1 MKRDYKKILQYL
13 FPPSEDEQNIGSV
26 LSKDFVGS
34 MKIQI
39 TDGVCSLLP
48 YSNTRVRSAVHLLK
62 FHNHAQ
68 AKTLLSAVLATYLAK
83 SILNEY
89 IIIPIPLSKK
99 RQRQRG
105 YNQVTEIIS
114 GALLTLPMATLEEHV
129 LIRTHNTTPQTS
141 LPRAERLRN
150 LCGAFSIKHQPTAT
164 TKLTGKHLVLIDDVM
179 TTGATLREARA
190 VLKQCCP
197 KKITCI
203 ALAH

>member
-1 MKRDYKKILQYL
+1 MKLDYKNMLQYL
-13 FPPSEDEQNIGSV
+13 FPPSEDEQNIMSV
-26 LSKDFVGS
+26 VPIDFVDS
-34 MKIQI
+34 MKVQI
-39 TDGVCSLLP
+39 TDGVYSLLP
-48 YSNTRVRSAVHLLK
+48 YTNTHVRSAVHLLK
-62 FHNHAQ
+62 FHNHRQ
-68 AKTLLSAVLATYLAK
+68 AKSLLSEVLSTYLAK
-83 SILNEY
+83 SILDEY